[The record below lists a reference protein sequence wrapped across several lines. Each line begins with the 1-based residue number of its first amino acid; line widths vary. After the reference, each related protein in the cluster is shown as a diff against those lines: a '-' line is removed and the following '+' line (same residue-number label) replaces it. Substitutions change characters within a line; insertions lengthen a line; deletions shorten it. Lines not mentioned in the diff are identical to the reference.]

1 MTKKSK
7 DGITEF
13 TKALVILAGNLTKSN
28 YEKIVHVMFAL
39 HNGVSFGYQPE
50 FDPQMMTDA
59 QDLYKFH
66 SKKKYKNNIVNLK
79 LVKGGKDTDVKL

>member
-1 MTKKSK
+1 MANKPK

-13 TKALVILAGNLTKSN
+13 TKALVILAATLTKSN
-28 YEKIVHVMFAL
+28 YDKIVHVMFAL

-66 SKKKYKNNIVNLK
+66 AKKHKNNIVKLK
-79 LVKGGKDTDVKL
+79 LLKGGKDTDVKL

>member
-1 MTKKSK
+1 
-7 DGITEF
+7 
-13 TKALVILAGNLTKSN
+13 
-28 YEKIVHVMFAL
+28 MFAL

-79 LVKGGKDTDVKL
+79 LVKGGKDADVKL

>member
-1 MTKKSK
+1 MANKPK

-13 TKALVILAGNLTKSN
+13 TKALVILAGTLTKSN
-28 YEKIVHVMFAL
+28 YDKIVHVMFAL
-39 HNGVSFGYQPE
+39 HNGVCFGYKPE

-66 SKKKYKNNIVNLK
+66 SKKKHKNNIVNLK
-79 LVKGGKDTDVKL
+79 LIKGGKDTDVKL

>member
-1 MTKKSK
+1 MANKPK

-13 TKALVILAGNLTKSN
+13 TKALVILAGNLTKAN
-28 YEKIVHVMFAL
+28 YDKIINVMFAL

-59 QDLYKFH
+59 QYLYKFH
-66 SKKKYKNNIVNLK
+66 AKKHKNNIVKLK
-79 LVKGGKDTDVKL
+79 LLKGGKDTDVKL

>member
-1 MTKKSK
+1 MANKPK

-13 TKALVILAGNLTKSN
+13 TKALVILAGTLTKSN
-28 YEKIVHVMFAL
+28 YDKIVHVMFAL

-79 LVKGGKDTDVKL
+79 LVKGGKDADVKL

>member
-1 MTKKSK
+1 
-7 DGITEF
+7 
-13 TKALVILAGNLTKSN
+13 
-28 YEKIVHVMFAL
+28 MFAL

-66 SKKKYKNNIVNLK
+66 AKKHKNNIVKLK
-79 LVKGGKDTDVKL
+79 LLKGGKDTDVKL